1 MPSRSEITYFG
12 AGPALLP
19 TDVLEKAAQALIDYE
34 HTGLGIA
41 EHSHRS
47 ELATNIINEA
57 KADLASY
64 IDIPEDYEVLF
75 MQGGGSGEFSATL
88 YNLVGAWVTKRK
100 AQIVA
105 NLKAP
110 EDDPRVEQEL
120 RNAVEKELKT
130 DYIVT
135 GGWSQKASE
144 EAKRLLGPE
153 HVNIVAD
160 ARQIN
165 DGKYGKIPEESTWN
179 LSKDA
184 ALVYYCDNE
193 TVDGVEF
200 PTFPQ
205 SLTPGPDGEGPIVVA
220 DMSSNILSRR
230 IPVRNFSVIFFGAQK
245 NLGCTGVTVV
255 IIKKS
260 LLPPKTPQPPA
271 ALLRRLGLPI
281 PPIIFSYETIAKNN
295 SLYNTLSIFD
305 VYIAGQV
312 LKKSLSTYN
321 KVEGQEAVS
330 AKKAELIYGALDAH
344 PDVYRVVP
352 DKSVR
357 SRMNIC
363 FRVTKNGD
371 TDGTEKAFLKEATAQ
386 GLTGL
391 KGHRSVGGIRASSY
405 NSIPLEGAEKLAK
418 RKCNDENLTQPLRYS
433 IASLTK
439 PFSDQSWHTQNS
451 ESVSGLP
458 IIDDTIYA
466 LSTAQGR
473 AGIAVIRIS
482 GPSCLEIVLDSEALV
497 LYFPS
502 PKTVTGDDV
511 LELHVHGGSAT
522 VKAVLAAIPK
532 CSATHRIRYA
542 EPGEFTKRAFF
553 NDRLD
558 LAQIESLSDTLA
570 AETEQQRRAA
580 VRGNS
585 GALGRQYEAW
595 REQLLLARG
604 EIEALIDFS
613 EDQHFDESQAELLQN
628 VTAQVARMLH
638 SIELHEQGSQR
649 SELLRNGIRI
659 ALLGPPNVGKSS
671 LMNLIVGREAS
682 IVSGEAGTTRDIVE
696 ASLDI
701 RGYLCSFADTAG
713 FRSKGSQVINGADS
727 GAIGAVE
734 EEGIRRAKQRA
745 LDSDLV
751 IVLASVEDGQDGPF
765 LQYDQETLDLAAGA
779 EDCVVVVNKRDAV
792 GKEEFQK
799 LVQDFRKIVR
809 IRAPK
814 LAAAE
819 FVSVSCKEARAGT
832 WESKDSGSIEAVIT
846 KLVAAF
852 EKMTSMPV
860 DLQDLLGVTE
870 RQRQLLVKCRRHLED
885 FMMEAA
891 PEEGMD
897 ADAVLA
903 AEYLRYAANCL
914 ARITG
919 RDEFGDVED
928 VLGVIFEK
936 LKVGPP
942 GPGLAGYEK
951 RKRK

>member
-88 YNLVGAWVTKRK
+88 YNLVGAWVTKKK

-165 DGKYGKIPEESTWN
+165 NGKYGKIPEESTWN

-200 PTFPQ
+200 PAFPQ

-271 ALLRRLGLPI
+271 GLLRRLGLPI

-371 TDGTEKAFLKEATAQ
+371 TDGTEKAFLKEATVQ

-418 RKCNDENLTQPLRYS
+418 FIETNYNVENLTQPLWYS
-433 IASLTK
+433 IVSSTK
-439 PFSDQSWHTQNS
+439 PLSHQSWHTQNS

-458 IIDDTIYA
+458 ITDDTIYA

-482 GPSCLEIVLDSEALV
+482 GPSCLEIVLDSEALI
-497 LYFPS
+497 LYFPG
-502 PKTVTGDDV
+502 PRTVTGDDV
-511 LELHVHGGSAT
+511 LELHIHGGSAT
-522 VKAVLAAIPK
+522 VKAVLAAISK

-779 EDCVVVVNKRDAV
+779 EDCVVVINKRDAV
-792 GKEEFQK
+792 EKEEFEK
-799 LVQDFRKIVR
+799 LVQDFRKTVR
-809 IRAPK
+809 IQAPK

-819 FVSVSCKEARAGT
+819 FVSVSCKEAQAGT
-832 WESKDSGSIEAVIT
+832 WESKDSGGIQAVIT
-846 KLVAAF
+846 KLVASF

-870 RQRQLLVKCRRHLED
+870 RQRQLLVKCRQHLED

-891 PEEGMD
+891 PEEGLD

-914 ARITG
+914 AQITG
-919 RDEFGDVED
+919 RHEFGDVED

-936 LKVGPP
+936 
-942 GPGLAGYEK
+942 
-951 RKRK
+951 